1 MAARSHNLNTQK
13 VKVGGEDGSGL
24 SGLYRRIL
32 SLKKKKSV
40 MQMFF
45 KLLKQKSIKR

>member
-1 MAARSHNLNTQK
+1 MAAHSRNLNTQK

-32 SLKKKKSV
+32 SLKKNMSV
-40 MQMFF
+40 LQMFF
-45 KLLKQKSIKR
+45 KLLK